1 MENNKDSNSSLPGED
16 ENLDESDPY
25 IFEVGSTVDNVVSV
39 DSAISPKDQ
48 TVSTSP
54 HKSKKLSSKKR
65 LKKLTAKKASSS
77 SNAANGDDESSPQ
90 EILSIVTDID
100 SEKQA
105 SRRKS
110 TSAVKMSN
118 ATADNISSLENEHG
132 DPSNSSNTYYSSY
145 YVLQFKKEQQK
156 RNPKKSSSKEQAEE
170 NGESHSKS
178 KGLKRGSS
186 SNKEMEEEIKEE
198 AVALKPSEAELPKES
213 GSEIKEDSK
222 GTNDKT
228 KTSKKKS
235 FQDEMEQAPETKQGK
250 KKRSV
255 AAEEESDKVFQ
266 EETLDENA
274 KAKATEKK
282 RDSPVHKKPEKKLTK
297 KLFCNKKS
305 KAVSEVSVVKTSE
318 ETSTEQLELESV
330 PGKTKLKSNGSVST
344 NEKSS
349 KRESP
354 NLEEKDEPLGDM
366 SFLINVNSRISV
378 FVADTSQEECEL
390 EPMTARERNDVYKVT
405 QLYKLRARIGTKSEN
420 NLTTVRLSKQ
430 ADTKMPKPG
439 RVDRLLSELSIAA
452 SKEAF
457 KDSPKNQAKRKHA
470 ATVDG
475 DEQAVAGDGD
485 HEQDGP
491 PKKKL
496 SKLSR
501 TNKVRVF

>member
-1 MENNKDSNSSLPGED
+1 MENNKDSNSSLSGED

-25 IFEVGSTVDNVVSV
+25 IFEVGSTVHNVVTV

-65 LKKLTAKKASSS
+65 LKNLTAKKASSS
-77 SNAANGDDESSPQ
+77 FNAANGDDESSPQ
-90 EILSIVTDID
+90 EILSVVTDID

-110 TSAVKMSN
+110 KSAVEMSN
-118 ATADNISSLENEHG
+118 AKADNISSLENEHG
-132 DPSNSSNTYYSSY
+132 DPSNSSNT
-145 YVLQFKKEQQK
+145 KKEQQK

-198 AVALKPSEAELPKES
+198 AVAMKPSEAELPKES

-228 KTSKKKS
+228 KTSRKKS
-235 FQDEMEQAPETKQGK
+235 FQDKLEQAPETEQGK

-255 AAEEESDKVFQ
+255 AAEEESDEVFQ
-266 EETLDENA
+266 EETLGGKARA
-274 KAKATEKK
+274 KTTEKK
-282 RDSPVHKKPEKKLTK
+282 RDSPKEKLTK
-297 KLFCNKKS
+297 KLFRNKKS
-305 KAVSEVSVVKTSE
+305 KAVSEDSVVKTSE

-330 PGKTKLKSNGSVST
+330 LGKTKFKPNASVST
-344 NEKSS
+344 NDKSS
-349 KRESP
+349 KKESP

-366 SFLINVNSRISV
+366 SFLINVNSQISV

-452 SKEAF
+452 SKKAF

-475 DEQAVAGDGD
+475 DEQTVAGDGD

-491 PKKKL
+491 PKKKF

-501 TNKVRVF
+501 TKKV